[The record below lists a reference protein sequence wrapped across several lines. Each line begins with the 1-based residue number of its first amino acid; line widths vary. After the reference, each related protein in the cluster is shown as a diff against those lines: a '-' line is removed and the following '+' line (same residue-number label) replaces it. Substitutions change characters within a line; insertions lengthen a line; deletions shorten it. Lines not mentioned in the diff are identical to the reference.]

1 MTDQNKKM
9 ITFQTTRFG
18 EFTVAEETL
27 IVFPGGVVGF
37 PGEERFVI
45 LEHKQPF
52 CWLHSVD
59 NPSLAFVVVE
69 GGEFGQHYDFNLPV
83 GDPRID
89 LKMEDEAAVL
99 VIVTFRNA
107 PGTTTV
113 NLKAPLVI
121 NLRNR
126 KGIQVILDD
135 PKFSTRTP
143 LWSPKESDSGE
154 NK

>member
-1 MTDQNKKM
+1 MTDQDKKM

-27 IVFPGGVVGF
+27 IIFPGGVVGF
-37 PGEERFVI
+37 PEEERFVI

-59 NPSLAFVVVE
+59 NPALAFVVVE
-69 GGEFGQHYDFNLPV
+69 GVEFGQNYDFNLPV
-83 GDPRID
+83 GDSRID
-89 LKMEDEAAVL
+89 LTMEDEAAVL
-99 VIVTFRNA
+99 VIVTFRNS

-126 KGIQVILDD
+126 RGVQLILDD
-135 PKFSTRTP
+135 SRYSTRSP
-143 LWSPKESDSGE
+143 LWPEKAEDEG
-154 NK
+154 KK